1 MLDQA
6 TAMKKMIHK
15 DLVATKQAM
24 TLPPMQE
31 QVDITRGLMMMAYP
45 GFHGLGDWEPVWV
58 LLENKEEFDP
68 QLHGTD
74 DLTVAETVLWCV
86 NKEL

>member
-31 QVDITRGLMMMAYP
+31 
-45 GFHGLGDWEPVWV
+45 
-58 LLENKEEFDP
+58 
-68 QLHGTD
+68 
-74 DLTVAETVLWCV
+74 
-86 NKEL
+86 